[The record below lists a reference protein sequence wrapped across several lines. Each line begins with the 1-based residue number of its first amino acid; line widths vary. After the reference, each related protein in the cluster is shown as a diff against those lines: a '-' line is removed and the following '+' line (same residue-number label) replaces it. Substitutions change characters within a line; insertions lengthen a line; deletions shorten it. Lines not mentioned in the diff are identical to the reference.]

1 MIIYY
6 EIHHPAQGVLIF
18 FIGLLWKI
26 QPQLNFV
33 YNVEVFYP
41 LSGVVF
47 IEPFPATV
55 PQHHNVDLFAHL
67 AMDYEHAINFYY
79 EKEKLMTWNM
89 MKSSSYYNFLTLID
103 KETE

>member
-1 MIIYY
+1 MKSTILLR
-6 EIHHPAQGVLIF
+6 GVLIF

-47 IEPFPATV
+47 IELFPATV

-67 AMDYEHAINFYY
+67 Q
-79 EKEKLMTWNM
+79 
-89 MKSSSYYNFLTLID
+89 FLTLLD

>member
-47 IEPFPATV
+47 IELFPATV

-67 AMDYEHAINFYY
+67 AMDYEHAINLYY
-79 EKEKLMTWNM
+79 EKEKTDDME
-89 MKSSSYYNFLTLID
+89 YDEVFFLLQFF
-103 KETE
+103 